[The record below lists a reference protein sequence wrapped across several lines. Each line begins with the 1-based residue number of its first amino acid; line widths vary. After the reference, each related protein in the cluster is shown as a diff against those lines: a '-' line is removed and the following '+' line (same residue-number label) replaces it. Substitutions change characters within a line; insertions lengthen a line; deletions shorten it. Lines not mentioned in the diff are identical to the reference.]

1 MISAFDLFK
10 IGIGPSSSHTVGP
23 MVAAL
28 DFRERTRRRT
38 GLARIR
44 AEIFGSLAWT
54 GRGHGTDVAI
64 LLGLLGH
71 SPAGIDPDRVDEYVA
86 EAKRTGQAR
95 PRWTGFRPR
104 DRSRLQ
110 LHRGATG
117 PYQRHAVPRPRRAW
131 RRARHGHLLFHRR
144 RLRGRRGSGGGG
156 RGNDVSAALCQRRR
170 SAGDMP
176 AHRLFHRPGPAAPT
190 RARAAAA
197 RSSTRGWT
205 RFATRCSPVSTGGFA
220 RPANCPAASRC
231 GGGPRSCSR
240 IWRPTATSTPGR
252 PTRSWT
258 GSACSPS
265 R

>member
-10 IGIGPSSSHTVGP
+10 IGLGPSSSHTVGP

-28 DFRERTRRRT
+28 DFRERTRRRP

-54 GRGHGTDVAI
+54 GRGHGTDIAI

-71 SPAGIDPDRVDEYVA
+71 SPSAIDPDRVDEYVA
-86 EAKRTGQAR
+86 EAKRTGRLGLGGPAFALETDLVFNFTEVLPVHTNGMRFRALDSQGTVLDTVTCYSIGGGFVVGEEEVRAGEAVEFPLPYASAADLLATCLR
-95 PRWTGFRPR
+95 TGFSIAQVQRANEGAS
-104 DRSRLQ
+104 RSRE
-110 LHRGATG
+110 AI
-117 PYQRHAVPRPRRAW
+117 
-131 RRARHGHLLFHRR
+131 
-144 RLRGRRGSGGGG
+144 
-156 RGNDVSAALCQRRR
+156 DE
-170 SAGDMP
+170 
-176 AHRLFHRPGPAAPT
+176 
-190 RARAAAA
+190 
-197 RSSTRGWT
+197 GWT
-205 RFATRCSPVSTGGFA
+205 PSATRCSPVSTGACA

-240 IWRPTATSTPGR
+240 TWRPTATSTPGR